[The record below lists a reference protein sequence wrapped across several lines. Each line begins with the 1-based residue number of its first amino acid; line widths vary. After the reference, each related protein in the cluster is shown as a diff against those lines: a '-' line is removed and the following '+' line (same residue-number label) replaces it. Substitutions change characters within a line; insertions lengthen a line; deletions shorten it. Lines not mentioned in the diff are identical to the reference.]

1 MPREEREA
9 AAGAPWLHSAQPE
22 SAGPAME
29 ELPGL
34 AFALEQFAL
43 NIPEATAS
51 LCKFAGAPTLEDTR
65 GTTIFDAIGQRQRQ
79 IAALVRSE
87 RIDARLLIIFDQK
100 IADTLAG
107 AIFGDGAAN
116 VAERPPRSYTTI
128 ELHLVGELAK
138 RITAALDAAF
148 AAVAPLELGVERVM
162 MLADLYALG
171 RRDGP
176 AVEVDLA
183 LETVAGALGLVVVAP
198 HALLTPIRKELAAD
212 PTAEVGTGDPRWAR
226 ELEAGLNR
234 ARVGVTA
241 VLDQV
246 SMSLAEI
253 AGLAVGQLLTLQGA
267 GMGKVRLEC
276 EGREMFWCKL
286 GQADGRY
293 SLEIEQEV
301 EPEDNSIESAISH

>member
-9 AAGAPWLHSAQPE
+9 AATAPWLHSAQPE
-22 SAGPAME
+22 SAAPAME

-34 AFALEQFAL
+34 VFALEQFAL

-51 LCKFAGAPTLEDTR
+51 LCKLAGAPELEETR
-65 GTTIFDAIGQRQRQ
+65 ATTAFDAIGQRQSQ

-107 AIFGDGAAN
+107 AIFGYGAAN
-116 VAERPPRSYTTI
+116 VAERSLRSFTTI
-128 ELHLVGELAK
+128 ELHLVAELAK
-138 RITAALDAAF
+138 RVTAALDTAF
-148 AAVAPLELGVERVM
+148 APVAPLELGVERVM
-162 MLADLYALG
+162 MLTDLHALG

-176 AVEVDLA
+176 AVEAGLT
-183 LETVAGALGLVVVAP
+183 LETAAGPLGLVVVAP
-198 HALLTPIRKELAAD
+198 HALLAPIRKKLAAD

-226 ELEAGLNR
+226 ELEAGVSR
-234 ARVGVTA
+234 ARIGVTA

-253 AGLAVGQLLTLQGA
+253 AGLAIGQVLTLQGA

-293 SLEIEQEV
+293 SLEIEQAI